1 MKCNSSLREVC
12 YVTQNPHYWYLQM
25 NSFIIWVTNRMC
37 VDLIQLMIYFKQF
50 SYGIRKEQ
58 LAVRSV
64 YCDFNRQQQLQ
75 NVES

>member
-1 MKCNSSLREVC
+1 MLLIFADECFYHLSGKYNVC
-12 YVTQNPHYWYLQM
+12 GFN
-25 NSFIIWVTNRMC
+25 
-37 VDLIQLMIYFKQF
+37 LMIYFKQF

-75 NVES
+75 NVKS